1 MSARAEG
8 SPQGRSRAIRQEADD
23 RVPISHGDC
32 GGRPMSARAEGSPQ
46 GRSRA
51 IRQEADTPS
60 LVLRSAIKEA
70 DR

>member
-8 SPQGRSRAIRQEADD
+8 SPK
-23 RVPISHGDC
+23 
-32 GGRPMSARAEGSPQ
+32 

-51 IRQEADTPS
+51 IRQEADTRIRREE
-60 LVLRSAIKEA
+60 VYEEA